1 MDFDSTR
8 IFYSDQSLLAPP
20 PDFADPFEDD
30 ENDEDAL
37 ENEDPNNPLS
47 EEQRAA
53 LAQKRADKKYAKER
67 RARESNFK
75 LGKDKE
81 YDVRAIQRHFKE
93 FVRNYNRNGQ
103 YIYRTS
109 LLSSIRR
116 SKPHLSVSL
125 SHLNEYDPTLFSLA
139 LNAPS
144 TMVPIFEKATVEALR
159 TMQVQEDENENEG
172 EDGGGN
178 NEEKKGRIN
187 DIHITF
193 TAPHLHPVELR
204 KITSSHVN
212 KLIKTPGIVIST
224 TRIRSKARTVS
235 IMCKDCGSRKTLEI
249 LDPYGTARLP
259 GRCQEGQQDGERT
272 CGLQPYMVMPDE
284 CKYIDTQSLKLQ
296 EAPECVP
303 TGEMPRNILLA
314 VDRELVDK
322 AKPGMR
328 VSIIGVAS
336 LYKNMADKSAK
347 TSSVKQLY
355 IQVLGIQY
363 ESANADSSASFTP
376 KEEEAFVALSRRA
389 DIYNIL
395 TKSVAPSIQGDY
407 TTDIKKA
414 IVCQLLG
421 GAAKKLPDGMRLRG
435 DINVLLM
442 GDPSTAKSQ
451 FLKFVEKVAPVGVY
465 TSGKGSSAA
474 GLTASVI
481 KDSRGEFYLEGGAM
495 VLADGGIVCIDEFDK
510 MRPADRVAIH
520 EAMEQQTISIAKAG
534 ITTVLNSRASVLAA
548 ANPIYGRYDDLRSA
562 GENIDLMTTIL
573 SRFDLIFIVRD
584 IRDEARDKAI
594 ARHVM
599 GVHIG
604 ANDSSNNAKG
614 EEENQ
619 DDDESVADK
628 AARVA
633 MTGGSLDIKTF
644 KKFVMYCRSRCSP
657 RLSQESSEVLASSYV
672 KIRDDVRRR
681 ASENGG
687 DTAQVVP
694 ITVRQLEALVRLS
707 ESQAKMRLAAEV
719 EAQDIAEALRLFR
732 VATMAA
738 SETDANNGQDMM
750 KAAEGG
756 NREDYLKAETFL
768 KSRVGVGQM
777 ANKKSL
783 IEQGVGIG
791 MNAAIVARV
800 LAVFCRKGDFLEK
813 SSGKQVY
820 RVK

>member
-20 PDFADPFEDD
+20 AEFNDPFDD
-30 ENDEDAL
+30 ENDDIDQ
-37 ENEDPNNPLS
+37 NEDPNNPLTD
-47 EEQRAA
+47 EQRAA
-53 LAQKRADKKYAKER
+53 LQKKKEDRKYARER
-67 RARESNFK
+67 RAREANFR
-75 LGKDKE
+75 LSKDAE

-93 FVRNYNRNGQ
+93 FIRSYNLNGQ
-103 YIYRTS
+103 YIYRTA
-109 LLSSIRR
+109 LLSAIRR
-116 SKPHLSVSL
+116 SKHHLSVSL

-139 LNAPS
+139 LNAPA
-144 TMVPIFEKATVEALR
+144 TMVPVFEKAALEAMK
-159 TMQVQEDENENEG
+159 TMQVQEEEEDMDEEE
-172 EDGGGN
+172 GGGRTSS
-178 NEEKKGRIN
+178 KKKID

-193 TAPHLHPVELR
+193 TAPHLQPVELR

-224 TRIRSKARTVS
+224 TRIRSKARKVE
-235 IMCKDCGSRKTLEI
+235 IMCKDCGSRKSLEI
-249 LDPYGTARLP
+249 RDPYGSARLP
-259 GRCQEGQQDGERT
+259 GRCTEGGQDGERQ
-272 CGLQPYMVMPDE
+272 CSLQPYMVMPDE
-284 CKYIDTQSLKLQ
+284 CQYIDTQSLKLQ

-314 VDRELVDK
+314 LDRSLVDK

-336 LYKNMADKSAK
+336 LFKNMADKSAK

-363 ESANADSSASFTP
+363 ESANADSSSSFTP

-389 DIYNIL
+389 DVYDIL

-548 ANPIYGRYDDLRSA
+548 ANPIYGRYDDMRSA

-604 ANDSSNNAKG
+604 ANDSGGNSNGK
-614 EEENQ
+614 EEGGN
-619 DDDESVADK
+619 DDDESVAEK

-633 MTGGSLDIKTF
+633 MQGGALDIKTF

-657 RLSQESSEVLASSYV
+657 RLSQESSDVLASSYV

-681 ASENGG
+681 AAENGG

-707 ESQAKMRLAAEV
+707 ESQAKMRLKAEV

-738 SETDANNGQDMM
+738 SETDANNGQDMVR
-750 KAAEGG
+750 AAEGG
-756 NREDYLKAETFL
+756 NREEYLKAETFL

-783 IEQGVGIG
+783 VEQGVGIG
-791 MNAAIVARV
+791 MNAGIVARV

-813 SSGKQVY
+813 SAGKQVY

>member
-1 MDFDSTR
+1 
-8 IFYSDQSLLAPP
+8 
-20 PDFADPFEDD
+20 
-30 ENDEDAL
+30 
-37 ENEDPNNPLS
+37 
-47 EEQRAA
+47 
-53 LAQKRADKKYAKER
+53 
-67 RARESNFK
+67 
-75 LGKDKE
+75 
-81 YDVRAIQRHFKE
+81 
-93 FVRNYNRNGQ
+93 
-103 YIYRTS
+103 
-109 LLSSIRR
+109 
-116 SKPHLSVSL
+116 
-125 SHLNEYDPTLFSLA
+125 
-139 LNAPS
+139 
-144 TMVPIFEKATVEALR
+144 
-159 TMQVQEDENENEG
+159 
-172 EDGGGN
+172 
-178 NEEKKGRIN
+178 
-187 DIHITF
+187 
-193 TAPHLHPVELR
+193 
-204 KITSSHVN
+204 
-212 KLIKTPGIVIST
+212 
-224 TRIRSKARTVS
+224 
-235 IMCKDCGSRKTLEI
+235 
-249 LDPYGTARLP
+249 
-259 GRCQEGQQDGERT
+259 
-272 CGLQPYMVMPDE
+272 
-284 CKYIDTQSLKLQ
+284 
-296 EAPECVP
+296 
-303 TGEMPRNILLA
+303 
-314 VDRELVDK
+314 
-322 AKPGMR
+322 
-328 VSIIGVAS
+328 
-336 LYKNMADKSAK
+336 
-347 TSSVKQLY
+347 
-355 IQVLGIQY
+355 
-363 ESANADSSASFTP
+363 
-376 KEEEAFVALSRRA
+376 
-389 DIYNIL
+389 
-395 TKSVAPSIQGDY
+395 
-407 TTDIKKA
+407 
-414 IVCQLLG
+414 VCQLMG

-604 ANDSSNNAKG
+604 ANDSSNVSKRS
-614 EEENQ
+614 EEEQNN
-619 DDDESVADK
+619 DESVADK

-633 MTGGSLDIKTF
+633 LMGGSLDIKTF

-657 RLSQESSEVLASSYV
+657 RLTQESSDVLASSYV

-738 SETDANNGQDMM
+738 SETDANNGQDMLR
-750 KAAEGG
+750 ASEGG
-756 NREDYLKAETFL
+756 NREDYLKAESFL
-768 KSRVGVGQM
+768 QSRVGVGQM

-791 MNAAIVARV
+791 MNAAVVARV

-813 SSGKQVY
+813 SAGKQVY